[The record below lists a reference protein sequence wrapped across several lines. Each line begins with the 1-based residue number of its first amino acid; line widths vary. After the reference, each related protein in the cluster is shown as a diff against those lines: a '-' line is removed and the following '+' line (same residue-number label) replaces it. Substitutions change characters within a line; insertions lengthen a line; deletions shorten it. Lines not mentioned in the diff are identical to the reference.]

1 MGHKSTIFS
10 QLMKWV
16 PRHEF
21 ERRANEYHVGRRF
34 RKTSHW
40 DHFGALVVGQLG
52 GKQSLRDIETN
63 LKVQKSLLYHAG
75 MSQISKSTLARLNEQ
90 QPAALYESLF
100 YRLTAR
106 GKKCAPG
113 HGFRF
118 KNPLYS
124 MDSTLIDLS
133 IKLFP
138 WSSIN
143 GSGKGA
149 MKLHVGLNHAGHM
162 PEFACLTDGKR
173 PDLKAA
179 RQLDFPAGSIVAMD
193 RGYTSFELYKL
204 LSDKEIFFVTRLRC
218 DLKYRV
224 IDRSDVS
231 GYDEIRSD
239 QRIRLTGEKG
249 KHYRDLVLRRV
260 SYTDPQTGKRYLF
273 LTNHTGL
280 SPRTVAAVYKARW
293 QVELFFKHIKQN
305 LKIKSFLG
313 NSVNAIMTQV
323 WVAMCVQLLLM
334 RIKWLGRIGWS
345 LQRMIRVLSLNLFM
359 RYGLED
365 LFCDKPPDPEPS
377 CVQGVLKI

>member
-1 MGHKSTIFS
+1 
-10 QLMKWV
+10 MKWV

-21 ERRANEYHVGRRF
+21 ERQANAHHVGRCF

-63 LKVQKSLLYHAG
+63 LKVQKPLLYHAG
-75 MSQISKSTLARLNEQ
+75 MTQVSKSTLARLNEQ

-100 YRLTAR
+100 YRLAAQSKR
-106 GKKCAPG
+106 CAPR

-162 PEFACLTDGKR
+162 PEFACMTDGKR

-179 RQLDFPAGSIVAMD
+179 QQLNFPAGSIVAKD
-193 RGYTSFELYKL
+193 RGYTSFDLYKS
-204 LSDKEIFFVTRLRC
+204 LSEKGIFFVTRLRC

-224 IDRSDVS
+224 IARADVS
-231 GYDEIRSD
+231 RYDEIRSD

-249 KHYRDLVLRRV
+249 KHFGNLALRRV
-260 SYTDPQTGKRYLF
+260 SCTDAQTGERYVF

-334 RIKWLGRIGWS
+334 CIKWHGRIDWS
-345 LQRMIRVLSLNLFM
+345 VQRMVRVLSLNLFM
-359 RYGLED
+359 KYGLED
-365 LFCDKPPDPEPS
+365 LFHDKPPGPEHAG
-377 CVQGVLKI
+377 VQGVLKI